1 MNKKNGAG
9 LGIGYVSIMII
20 FAVICLTIFAV
31 LSFQSAYSN
40 SALTE
45 RSAEYLTDYYGADE
59 ASQRV
64 LAELDGIALS
74 ARDEIDFKGAFM
86 DGAQNIEGVKLSD
99 APDGV
104 RAEITSKINEQQNL
118 VITAVFYSSARGEE
132 SFGITGRAVDIIDDE
147 SDGKPLGVWDGRF

>member
-45 RSAEYLTDYYGADE
+45 KSTKYLTEYYSADE
-59 ASQRV
+59 ASQRI
-64 LAELDGIALS
+64 LAELDGAALN
-74 ARDEIDFKGAFM
+74 AGDGIDFKGAFM
-86 DGAQNIEGVKLSD
+86 DGAKNIAGVKLSD
-99 APDGV
+99 APDGI
-104 RAEITSKINEQQNL
+104 RADITTVINERQSL
-118 VITAVFYSSARGEE
+118 VITAVFYPAPKGEKRFE
-132 SFGITGRAVDIIDDE
+132 IKKRAVAVTDPKT
-147 SDGKPLGVWDGRF
+147 DGNPLGVWDGKF

>member
-45 RSAEYLTDYYGADE
+45 KSAKYLAEYYKADE
-59 ASQRV
+59 SSQEV
-64 LAELDGIALS
+64 LAQLDGIAFG
-74 ARDEIDFKGAFM
+74 AMDELDFKGAFM
-86 DGAQNIEGVKLSD
+86 DGAKNIGGVRLSD

-104 RAEITSKINEQQNL
+104 RADITVKINERQAL
-118 VITAVFYSSARGEE
+118 VITAVFYSMPKGDRRFEITKRG
-132 SFGITGRAVDIIDDE
+132 VDITD
-147 SDGKPLGVWDGRF
+147 SKTDGKPLGVWDGQF